1 MQMDPWV
8 LVPRK
13 TDIAEFSSFPGLHER
28 GIGSFVIKDPVRV
41 FVSDHF
47 VVLDEID
54 HVDLEATERL
64 VKLLRRFLFG
74 SAIDLRHQKYSV
86 PVTITQRF
94 AHADLAGPLVVIPA
108 VIHEVDA
115 AVYGGANDADAQLLI
130 HPVQADMPTPDPDCR
145 DVLSRAAERSIE
157 HLLNNSAVGHGF
169 TPVDQDQAEPD
180 KRKESG
186 IRQ

>member
-86 PVTITQRF
+86 PVT
-94 AHADLAGPLVVIPA
+94 
-108 VIHEVDA
+108 
-115 AVYGGANDADAQLLI
+115 
-130 HPVQADMPTPDPDCR
+130 
-145 DVLSRAAERSIE
+145 RSEEE
-157 HLLNNSAVGHGF
+157 HTSELQSL
-169 TPVDQDQAEPD
+169 
-180 KRKESG
+180 R
-186 IRQ
+186 